1 MKLIAGEN
9 WLVIAILVGLIILD
23 ASIDYVVIQSLTDR
37 VEVLETDV
45 IDCPIY
51 RSGSFSYN

>member
-1 MKLIAGEN
+1 MKLIAKEN

-37 VEVLETDV
+37 VEVLETAV

>member
-1 MKLIAGEN
+1 MKLIAEEN

-37 VEVLETDV
+37 VEVLEMGNRT
-45 IDCPIY
+45 
-51 RSGSFSYN
+51 